1 MKENNTVKRAKAVIY
16 KRLETLDKKIENAKE
31 RWPEDMYGGRWLE
44 KASDYQ
50 DEQDFLGRYL
60 SMLEQVERGIDV
72 EDRKARTIFTER
84 KLMRDAVSALRTY
97 GETRLAAMIEREVN
111 YLDES
116 RS

>member
-1 MKENNTVKRAKAVIY
+1 MKTNKTITQAKNVIY
-16 KRLETLDKKIENAKE
+16 KRIENLEKKIENAKE

-44 KASDYQ
+44 KASSYQ

-60 SMLEQVERGIDV
+60 AMLEQVERGIDV